1 MDITGTTCGR
11 ITDPGELVTPT
22 KYKPFVEFWIESPRP
37 TTQYTDRLRC
47 VIYPGNRTP
56 EEIINGLTI
65 GRLVFVSGD
74 LRGEA
79 YQSSKTPGKWYG
91 GLKMTVR
98 YHIFLDAPE
107 WSGSVDDSRGEA
119 PPPSSPAPAP
129 APSQPRSETD
139 DVPF

>member
-11 ITDPGELVTPT
+11 ITDAGKLVTPT

-37 TTQYTDRLRC
+37 TTQYTDRVRC

-56 EEIINGLTI
+56 DEIAKGLKI

-107 WSGSVDDSRGEA
+107 WSGSVDDGHGA
-119 PPPSSPAPAP
+119 PPPEGPHPSAPARP
-129 APSQPRSETD
+129 PTETD